1 MQNTAIAPPIK
12 RKWKFTGLGYSWDLY
27 FILIPALILLAV
39 FNYAPMYG
47 VQIAF
52 RDFSVTKGIWG
63 STWVGLKHF
72 RNFVIGSNFV
82 IIFRNT
88 LFLSIYSLLAGF
100 PFPIIVALLVNKL
113 RFEKFK
119 KVTQTVSYAPHFI
132 STVVLVGIITIFLA
146 PSFGIVNIIRGMMG
160 ADKNFDFLAK
170 PELFRHLYVWTDVWK
185 NAGWGS
191 IIYIAALTNVSPELY
206 ESAKIDGAN
215 KLQMMLHIDLPSIV
229 PTVVTLL
236 ILNTGNIMSVGFE
249 KAFLM
254 QNNLNAATSEI
265 ISTYVY
271 KVGIQGAQFSYST
284 AISMFNSIINCILL
298 VTVNKIARTVGETSL
313 W

>member
-1 MQNTAIAPPIK
+1 MAPPPLQK
-12 RKWKFTGLGYSWDLY
+12 KKFKLTGLGMSWDLY
-27 FILIPALILLAV
+27 LILLPALILLAV

-52 RDFSVTKGIWG
+52 RDYSVTKGITG
-63 STWVGLKHF
+63 SDWVGMKHLITF
-72 RNFVIGSNFV
+72 VTSANFYMIL
-82 IIFRNT
+82 RNT
-88 LFLSIYSLLAGF
+88 VFISFYSLIAGF
-100 PFPIIVALLVNKL
+100 PFPIVIALLVNKL

-132 STVVLVGIITIFLA
+132 STVVLVGIITIFFA
-146 PSFGIVNIIRGMMG
+146 PNYGIINIVRGMLG
-160 ADKNFDFLAK
+160 GDQKYDFLAK
-170 PELFRHLYVWTDVWK
+170 PHLFRHLYVWTDVWK

-215 KLQMMLHIDLPSIV
+215 KLQMTIHIDLPSIL
-229 PTVVTLL
+229 PTVITLL

-249 KAFLM
+249 KAYLM
-254 QNNLNAATSEI
+254 QNSLNRTTSEI